1 MQKSLAYKMRL
12 PTGSAQMNLNLKA
25 RLTQKLLL
33 LLLKFI
39 SNSSILI
46 LAIPSGVEADF
57 VNASLSITQRWAIH
71 V

>member
-39 SNSSILI
+39 LNSSILI
-46 LAIPSGVEADF
+46 
-57 VNASLSITQRWAIH
+57 
-71 V
+71 

>member
-39 SNSSILI
+39 LNTN
-46 LAIPSGVEADF
+46 GKQF
-57 VNASLSITQRWAIH
+57 VLVRWTTNLL
-71 V
+71 